1 MQVVDIVN
9 EAAEACGLA
18 SSFNGDEVPE
28 DIQIRGAKCLRNEII
43 PLINT
48 DRTLDITEVCVERS
62 PENSFISLS
71 TTPDDY
77 PNVVYGIT
85 PYHSDYIMKVEK
97 KTGFPTIDDEYEV
110 LSNLELVLLEMGL
123 VTDEK
128 SSPFTMNITDKWAR
142 DPFGKPYN
150 IAIWSSDYRLIEIK
164 PDGQLSPESTKVN
177 RIYNIPFYPSGITA
191 VLRQADGA
199 EYQFLY
205 PEERLSAQYRYNEL
219 VYSIEE
225 YTNKLIIRFNDNVSA
240 GPVTL
245 VLPCPLKIINTL
257 DQPEPWSGTIIAPQK
272 FRPYLVAVLAERL
285 AGENDLSTLPAMKEL
300 VKKAYQGILKAK
312 GRKAHGQNI
321 SKKIRN
327 YLKPVK
333 GAVGGTTGGVYGG
346 GFYG

>member
-62 PENSFISLS
+62 PEMDFISLS

-77 PNVVYGIT
+77 PNVIYGVV
-85 PYHSDYIMKVEK
+85 PYHSDYLMKVEK
-97 KTGFPTIDDEYEV
+97 QIGFPTSEDEYEI
-110 LSNLELVLLEMGL
+110 LPNIELLLLEMGL
-123 VTDEK
+123 VTNEK
-128 SSPFTMNITDKWAR
+128 TNPFTMTITDKWAI
-142 DPFGKPYN
+142 DQFGKPYN

-164 PDGQLSPESTKVN
+164 PDSQLSPKSTKVN
-177 RIYNIPFYPSGITA
+177 RIYNIPFYPIGITA
-191 VLRQADGA
+191 ILRQSDGA
-199 EYQFLY
+199 EYQYLY
-205 PEERLSAQYRYNEL
+205 PEERLSAQYRHSEL
-219 VYSIEE
+219 VYSVEE
-225 YTNKLIIRFNDNVSA
+225 LTNKLIVRFNDNVST

-245 VLPCPLKIINTL
+245 VLPVPLKIINTL

-285 AGENDLSTLPAMKEL
+285 AGENGLSTLPAMTNL
-300 VKKAYQGILKAK
+300 VQKAYQGILKAK

-327 YLKPVK
+327 YLKPVR
-333 GAVGGTTGGVYGG
+333 GAIGGTTGGVYGG